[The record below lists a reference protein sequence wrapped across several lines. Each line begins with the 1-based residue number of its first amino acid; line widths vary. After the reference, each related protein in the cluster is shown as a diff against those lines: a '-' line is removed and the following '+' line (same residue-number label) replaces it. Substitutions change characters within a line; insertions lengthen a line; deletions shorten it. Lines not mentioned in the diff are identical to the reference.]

1 MLTTYLKFSLI
12 ALIFTSIIYAQNPV
26 VNEYSVK
33 FENPTTVSLVGEN
46 GLVMRSTNN
55 GQNWVEQNTNVS
67 NVLFGASF
75 SNSVSL
81 AAGENGVILR
91 SADYGETWD
100 AILPGTIN
108 NFNDIEIYGSNAA
121 VCGDSGIIY
130 YSVDAGDTW
139 TEAVSNTNFNLNDIT
154 FINSSTGFIT
164 GDYGT
169 LMKTEDGGRVWN
181 VINLGFTFNKFN
193 AVEAIDA
200 DKLIV
205 VGDHGSIFISNDG
218 GNSWFGP
225 GMLMYEVNFN
235 DVLFFDA
242 LSGIIVG
249 DDGLLLRTSD
259 GGNSWQ
265 YNPSVPGSENY
276 DYHSVAFYD
285 ATIGI
290 TVGGDGVEIY
300 TTDGGET
307 WSDSAPQNLF
317 ANSQGSKSPI
327 LTLKQNYPN
336 PFNPSTNISYELPY
350 AANVTLK
357 VYDIAGREV
366 ANLFSGYQNTGNHT
380 VNFDA
385 SGLSS
390 GVYFYK
396 LSVQNGLNSTTKVNK
411 MILTK

>member
-1 MLTTYLKFSLI
+1 MLTTYLKLSLI
-12 ALIFTSIIYAQNPV
+12 VFLFTTFVYAQNPV

-46 GLVMRSTNN
+46 GLIMRSTNN

-100 AILPGTIN
+100 VILPGTIN

-121 VCGDSGIIY
+121 VCGDSGVVY
-130 YSVDAGDTW
+130 FSGNAGLSWESANSFTSNKLNDVNFVSESVGFIAGELATVLKTNDGGQTW
-139 TEAVSNTNFNLNDIT
+139 NALNTSFTNKNFNSIEAIDENNLCVVGDEGAVFLTTDGGETWFGPSMNMYETRLNDI
-154 FINSSTGFIT
+154 
-164 GDYGT
+164 
-169 LMKTEDGGRVWN
+169 V
-181 VINLGFTFNKFN
+181 
-193 AVEAIDA
+193 
-200 DKLIV
+200 
-205 VGDHGSIFISNDG
+205 
-218 GNSWFGP
+218 
-225 GMLMYEVNFN
+225 
-235 DVLFFDA
+235 FFDA
-242 LSGIIVG
+242 LNGIIAG
-249 DDGLLLRTSD
+249 EDGLLLRSTD

-265 YNPSVPGSENY
+265 HIPSVPGSENH

-285 ATIGI
+285 ATIGVS
-290 TVGGDGVEIY
+290 VGGNGVEIY

-317 ANSQGSKSPI
+317 TNSQGSKTPI

-366 ANLFSGYQNTGNHT
+366 ANLLSGYQNTGNHT
-380 VNFDA
+380 VSFDA